1 MTGPIVVGIK
11 LNLDEKGALVG
22 VEKVESGFKRIGSA
36 ASESASRI
44 DASYKKVETGIAEV
58 ENGFKRVGSAA
69 SESAGRID
77 AAYGKTRQGLDS
89 ISTQLAT
96 AKRQFL
102 EFITAQ
108 AALGAGRELADVA
121 DRYANLSARLK
132 LATQSELEYA
142 KAQAQ
147 VFAISQR
154 YSTALDDNAK
164 LYSRIAPAVRDA
176 GKSQADLVK
185 VIEAVNASL
194 KTSGASAAEQS
205 STITQLSQSLASSTV
220 QWEDFGQLADTNMR
234 LVDAVAKQLGGSMG
248 DLKQKMSDGLIS
260 NTQLFDAIIA
270 ASEQLKAEAAT
281 MPNTIGGAMQQ
292 IENALARYIGK
303 ADQAAGAS
311 RDMANA
317 ISGVATHFDQIADG
331 AVRAGEVVA
340 VAIGVKA
347 VTAMTAYVA
356 EAAAAANGALLFSR
370 AVGALGGPVGAAT
383 FAVLAG
389 AEALSVWRAN
399 MIAAND
405 EALKI
410 RSQGNAGALNTT
422 DPTKVIGADLKAKVD
437 QAKQSVGELTVT
449 VNASSAALAAAA
461 ETTKKYTATEREDIQ
476 SKIRWLEA
484 HGQQADAL
492 RLEGALHGF
501 TGKALEAYV
510 KQELDTIAAKK
521 ANAEATKAHNKA
533 LSEEASAVKKSAT
546 EHQNALEASDR
557 FIQSLKDELAMLQDR
572 TGASEA
578 EIAARKASARLTGE
592 EAEARARLAR
602 QIKEEIDA
610 LEGAE
615 RIRQLEIKTQNDIAE
630 AIQRKE
636 EAAARALQSAQDEE
650 QKQLALLAQIQAAH
664 EAGYG
669 PEALARMRAYLS
681 AVYDVTRGMGEEEAA
696 ATAAA
701 MAHTEAATHMMDEM
715 TRTGQSML
723 DDLGGV
729 ARSMMS
735 GFSSLFF
742 EPFGA
747 ATESMGARFSRV
759 LQQMAAQ
766 LMQSAVTRLFTG
778 GLGLVAGG
786 EAGAGGWLGGLL
798 GLGGSVVGADGLIT
812 RMPQVGEA
820 MVLPSGSMIINS
832 GGNAV
837 SSFPQYVNYAGTG
850 ASVAGYGNGLLG
862 GPGWATAA
870 LGYAGAGLGGAGLGY
885 LIGGLIG
892 DRYNYGQAGGAI
904 GGLAGGIGGYA
915 AATSMGLSGAMAGL
929 AATGVGAIAAAVIA
943 VIASQVKVGKPDA
956 QLIANVTPGEGYDI
970 TALNSRHGGK
980 TGLFGLLE
988 GLANITFDPADPF
1001 HFSRDNSP
1009 NKGAWAPG
1017 EKFLGDAL
1025 TALFGPLGKL
1035 EESLGVMIP
1044 AFQFIGR
1051 IHDDRTGIQI
1061 PGIYAS
1067 GPFKFDDNAA
1077 QYMQQA
1083 VSIATMRLLQQPA
1096 VLNQMT
1102 DPVTKAVVML
1112 SGDLQ
1117 AFQANLEKVSEVR
1130 KYAGGSFEEVGGRK
1144 ALGKALDLSGG
1155 DIDAYIQNMKELG
1168 TLRTFLGEWT
1178 PDVGAWTQTVAG
1190 FDAME
1195 RAAVKFGVS
1204 VGKVADQIDKT
1215 IEAKQIGIQD
1225 KLNNLLGKP
1234 QSIQSKLFGANQQF
1248 DAIDAEQKG
1257 AVADLAKYNKDERQ
1271 RALNSLSGFE
1281 AKTFDKTDRKGVKSM
1296 LDKLKDPALASD
1308 PAMLAEWEQGW
1319 DAFWDNELAQ
1329 AGKIKNKK
1337 KRDAAIANI
1346 KSLQQQMDPHA
1357 MEQQDVEAARQEYIK
1372 QQKQAVL
1379 DQAQAYAG
1387 QGASQFAAKLKE
1399 ITDYF
1404 SWARDG
1410 ANELGISVD
1419 ELNQYQKAATDA
1431 LKGQFDDALKQF
1443 AGESVSGAAAALKA
1457 IDDQAKTF
1465 REDAIALGKSVEEV
1479 DKATEKA
1486 KKKLKD
1492 DFVHGLE
1499 QMAGVLDANTIAFN
1513 GLRDQFKGLY
1523 EDAITLGVGMDQ
1535 VGAALLQSM
1544 KNLWEQMTSGIEQ
1557 ARQSIAQQIAEL
1569 RGPQAVA
1576 DLAGQ
1581 NVDKAKQKLADYRAG
1596 GGTDVN
1602 REIALIQAVQ
1612 SAVMARY
1619 QAELALIQ
1627 ETIQQEVEAIQ
1638 ARAQAEIDAVNATL
1652 NAQIEA
1658 ENDRLNA
1665 AIEAENDRLNAQIEA
1680 INAASQAQID
1690 AIQAQAD
1697 AAAEA
1702 RQEAQQAELDALGAQ
1717 LQTAN
1722 QLKNAIK
1729 GIADYAK
1736 SLLTSAESPLSPE
1749 ARLEAARKQYEE
1761 TLAKARAG
1769 DAEAAARYQQD
1780 AEAYR
1785 QAAKDYYA
1793 SSSGY
1798 GDVYNRIQADAAA
1811 LGSTEVTSP
1820 DSIESQMKALRK
1832 QQAEDNKEAQ
1842 RLVREQIKAV
1852 QQGTQDQIKAAQS
1865 ASKDYVTQL
1874 RKESQ
1879 TVVEG
1884 LRAAAADQI
1893 KAIQDAAAQATKDA
1907 QDLSKRADV
1916 ADLKAAAI
1924 LELQALDANLQAAY
1938 DAAVKQYQG
1947 FIDALSGVVGA
1958 NTAAI
1963 EALVGWLNAQGVAV
1977 TQPQTRDTII
1987 QVNEDGSQTTLQ
1999 EGNSGKTQ
2007 YLPPPRHAAG
2017 GLARPGWALVG
2028 ELGPELVNF
2037 DRPGRVYTAQD
2048 TAKMMAALNAANDA
2062 AHERH
2067 AGGGPRDIRRLLQ
2080 ADPRALLQELLGGLP
2095 SDPARLLA
2103 PFLPANDAHGA
2114 YANVIYLPHAAD
2126 AFQSLMARPPASQ
2139 PPAAPDDRLAG
2150 LLESLRSGAGF
2161 KGMKEEM
2168 GKLRTELRALVTAQ
2182 SAANPKLLASLQAL
2196 IARFD
2201 DMVSEAR
2208 LARRA

>member
-1 MTGPIVVGIK
+1 M
-11 LNLDEKGALVG
+11 
-22 VEKVESGFKRIGSA
+22 
-36 ASESASRI
+36 
-44 DASYKKVETGIAEV
+44 
-58 ENGFKRVGSAA
+58 
-69 SESAGRID
+69 
-77 AAYGKTRQGLDS
+77 
-89 ISTQLAT
+89 
-96 AKRQFL
+96 
-102 EFITAQ
+102 
-108 AALGAGRELADVA
+108 A

-205 STITQLSQSLASSTV
+205 STITQLSQALASSTV

-234 LVDAVAKQLGGSMG
+234 LVDAVAKRLAGNMG
-248 DLKQKMSDGLIS
+248 ELKQKMSDGLIS

-281 MPNTIGGAMQQ
+281 MPNTIGGAVQQ
-292 IENALARYIGK
+292 IENAWERYIGK
-303 ADQAAGAS
+303 VDQAAGAS
-311 RDMANA
+311 RDVANA
-317 ISGVATHFDQIADG
+317 ISGVATHFDQIADA
-331 AVRAGEVVA
+331 AVRVGEVVA

-347 VTAMTAYVA
+347 VAAMTAYVA

-370 AVGALGGPVGAAT
+370 AMGALGGPVGAAT

-422 DPTKVIGADLKAKVD
+422 DPTKVMGADLKAKVD

-510 KQELDTIAAKK
+510 KQELDTIAARK

-1155 DIDAYIQNMKELG
+1155 DIDQYIQNMKELG
-1168 TLRTFLGEWT
+1168 ALRTFLGEWT
-1178 PDVGAWTQTVAG
+1178 PDVGAWTQTVDG

-1195 RAAVKFGVS
+1195 KAAIKFGVS
-1204 VGKVADQIDKT
+1204 VKKVSEQIDKT
-1215 IEAKQIGIQD
+1215 IQAQQFGIQD
-1225 KLNNLLGKP
+1225 QVNQLLGKP
-1234 QSIQSKLFGANQQF
+1234 QSTRSKLFAANQTF
-1248 DAIDAEQKG
+1248 DQLGAKESGTLAELAQYNKEERIRGKNALAQLDVKTVSAID
-1257 AVADLAKYNKDERQ
+1257 RQ
-1271 RALNSLSGFE
+1271 S
-1281 AKTFDKTDRKGVKSM
+1281 VKSM
-1296 LDKLKDPALASD
+1296 LDRLKDPKLASD
-1308 PAMLAEWEQGW
+1308 PAMLAEWQAGW
-1319 DAFWDNELAQ
+1319 DRFWENELTQ
-1329 AGKIKNKK
+1329 AESIKNPKKRKEAIAKIK
-1337 KRDAAIANI
+1337 A
-1346 KSLQQQMDPHA
+1346 LQQQTDPHA
-1357 MEQQDVEAARQEYIK
+1357 TEQIDIEAARAQYVE
-1372 QQKQAVL
+1372 QQKKAIL

-1387 QGASQFAAKLKE
+1387 QGASQYAAKIKE
-1399 ITDYF
+1399 INDF
-1404 SWARDG
+1404 FAD
-1410 ANELGISVD
+1410 ANEAASELGISTS
-1419 ELNQYQKAATDA
+1419 ELAEYQKKATAA
-1431 LKGQFDDALKQF
+1431 LRDDFSNALKQF
-1443 AGESVSGAAAALKA
+1443 AGETVSGAAAALKS
-1457 IDDQAKTF
+1457 IDDQEKTF
-1465 REDAIALGKSVEEV
+1465 EKDAAALGISL
-1479 DKATEKA
+1479 DKVHDAAEKA
-1486 KKKLKD
+1486 RQKLKD
-1492 DFVHGLE
+1492 DFVKSLDS
-1499 QMAGVLDANTIAFN
+1499 MAGVLDANTQAFN
-1513 GLRDQFKGLY
+1513 SLSDQFKTLY
-1523 EDAITLGVGMDQ
+1523 EDAQTLGVGMDK
-1535 VGAALLQSM
+1535 VGAALVQSM
-1544 KNLWEQMTSGIEQ
+1544 KNLWEQMTAGIVS
-1557 ARQSIAQQIAEL
+1557 ARQAIAQQIAEL
-1569 RGPQAVA
+1569 QGPQAVA
-1576 DLAGQ
+1576 TLAGQ
-1581 NVDKAKQKLADYRAG
+1581 NVDTAKGKLADYYASG
-1596 GGTDVN
+1596 GNDVN
-1602 REIALIQAVQ
+1602 KEISLIQNVQ

-1619 QAELALIQ
+1619 NAELALIQ
-1627 ETIQQEVEAIQ
+1627 ETIQKEVEAIQ
-1638 ARAQAEIDAVNATL
+1638 AKAQAEVDAVNETL
-1652 NAQIEA
+1652 NVQIEA
-1658 ENDRLNA
+1658 ENERLSA
-1665 AIEAENDRLNAQIEA
+1665 AIEAENERLNAVLEAESERLNAQIEA
-1680 INAASQAQID
+1680 INAASQAQVD
-1690 AIQAQAD
+1690 AIQEQAD

-1702 RQEAQQAELDALGAQ
+1702 RQEAQQAELDALSEQ
-1717 LQTAN
+1717 LQVAN
-1722 QLKNAIK
+1722 QLKSAIK
-1729 GIADYAK
+1729 NIADYAK
-1736 SLLTSAESPLSPE
+1736 SLLTAADSPLSPE
-1749 ARLEAARKQYEE
+1749 ARLAAAKQQYQD
-1761 TLAKARAG
+1761 TLAKAQAG
-1769 DAEAAARYQQD
+1769 DAEAAQRYQQD
-1780 AEAYR
+1780 AEAYKN
-1785 QAAKDYYA
+1785 AAKDYYA
-1793 SSSGY
+1793 SSAGY
-1798 GDVYNRIQADAAA
+1798 GDVYNQIQSDATA
-1811 LGSTEVTSP
+1811 LGNTTVTSP
-1820 DSIESQMKALRK
+1820 DSIESQMKELRK
-1832 QQAEDNKEAQ
+1832 QQAAENKEAQ
-1842 RLVREQIKAV
+1842 KLVQEQIKAV
-1852 QQGTQDQIKAAQS
+1852 QQGAQDQIKAAQEAS
-1865 ASKDYVTQL
+1865 QDYIKSLQDASKDTIAQMQ
-1874 RKESQ
+1874 KDSQ
-1879 TVVEG
+1879 ATVEG
-1884 LRAAAADQI
+1884 MRDSANAQI

-1907 QDLSKRADV
+1907 QDLTKREDV
-1916 ADLKAAAI
+1916 AALKKDTI
-1924 LELQALDANLQAAY
+1924 DNLTALDGHLQAAY
-1938 DAAVKQYQG
+1938 DAAQKQYQT
-1947 FIDALSGVVGA
+1947 FIDALAGVVGS
-1958 NTAAI
+1958 NTTAI
-1963 EALVGWLNAQGVAV
+1963 SALVDWLNKQGVAV
-1977 TQPQTRDTII
+1977 TQPQTKNTII
-1987 QVNEDGSQTTLQ
+1987 QVNADGSQTALQ
-1999 EGNSGKTQ
+1999 EGNSGTTE
-2007 YLPPPRHAAG
+2007 YLPPPHYAAG
-2017 GLARPGWALVG
+2017 GVARPGWALVG

-2048 TAKMMAALNAANDA
+2048 TAQMMAGLNAANDSGA
-2062 AHERH
+2062 Y
-2067 AGGGPRDIRRLLQ
+2067 
-2080 ADPRALLQELLGGLP
+2080 ADFVARQSESVARIQEWIQSWIANARA
-2095 SDPARLLA
+2095 
-2103 PFLPANDAHGA
+2103 ANDAHGA
-2114 YANVIYLPHAAD
+2114 YANVLDMPPTAQNAWN
-2126 AFQSLMARPPASQ
+2126 AVQSLMLKPAQTQELPDYIPAVVERQTARLEE
-2139 PPAAPDDRLAG
+2139 RLARIESGQGGQQSEAVREEIRG
-2150 LLESLRSGAGF
+2150 LRDD
-2161 KGMKEEM
+2161 
-2168 GKLRTELRALVTAQ
+2168 LRALIVTQ
-2182 SAANPKLLASLQAL
+2182 SGTNPRMLEKFDAL
-2196 IARFD
+2196 IARFE
-2201 DMVSEAR
+2201 DMVSETK
-2208 LARRA
+2208 LARGRAA